1 MGTQTL
7 PPGIR
12 KRRVSAR
19 DCDYVWILYMLGD
32 FICWTLRWVHG
43 RGSDLTD
50 RCSQY
55 NLLN

>member
-1 MGTQTL
+1 
-7 PPGIR
+7 
-12 KRRVSAR
+12 
-19 DCDYVWILYMLGD
+19 MLGD